1 MIIDYIYIYIYIYRW
16 MTSPFLFTI
25 VRIMTTTRE
34 MLYYILFQRR
44 NRNFGSTNVSEIMSL
59 ATSKV
64 NSFEGV

>member
-34 MLYYILFQRR
+34 MLYYILFQR
-44 NRNFGSTNVSEIMSL
+44 EIGILGALM
-59 ATSKV
+59 
-64 NSFEGV
+64 F